1 MFRTTALALT
11 GTLFLAACVAP
22 APPTTLQTQT
32 VTAAQ
37 PVPTTVNSVAPP
49 NAPSG
54 PVVDNF
60 ARAFLNSIQ
69 AQSIAEDV
77 EYCGYFFIDSTGQ
90 LFGTPP
96 IRGRTA
102 SCEQFAP
109 EPGQGVIASYHT
121 HGSYSRAY
129 AAEVPSTIDLISD
142 FQFGIDGYVSTP
154 GGRVW
159 LVDFQ
164 TNSTIQICG
173 RNCVHADPA
182 YNDRNDHRIRQSYT
196 LTELQQRKLFSN

>member
-11 GTLFLAACVAP
+11 GTLFLAACI
-22 APPTTLQTQT
+22 APPTTLQTPP

-37 PVPTTVNSVAPP
+37 PVAATAYSVAPP

-54 PVVDNF
+54 QVVDSF
-60 ARAFLNSIQ
+60 ARAFLDSIQ
-69 AQSIAEDV
+69 AQSIAENV
-77 EYCGYFFIDSTGQ
+77 EYCGYFFIDSSGQ

-96 IRGRTA
+96 IRGRSA
-102 SCEQFAP
+102 SCSMNAP
-109 EPGQGVIASYHT
+109 QPGQGVVASYHT
-121 HGSYSRAY
+121 HGSYRRAY
-129 AAEVPSTIDLISD
+129 AAEVPSIIDLQSD

-154 GGRVW
+154 GGRIW

-164 TNSTIQICG
+164 TTSTMQVCG
-173 RNCVHADPA
+173 RNCVYADPA

-196 LTELQQRKLFSN
+196 LTELRQRKLFSD